1 MDGGAGAR
9 PSTCM
14 RRPRKGGRRWL
25 KRVTGQASHPSRPPG
40 TDATLSR
47 AEMAR
52 RLGTPSGRP
61 GRSGRAP
68 RPSRPLTDDGKI
80 ATAVRETGNMFAT
93 AFEALR
99 QAPLKGVPVSEFF
112 DQCWFLARV
121 TTLPLILLSI
131 PFGMVIAL
139 EVGSLLQQIGA
150 QSQLGAAMVLAVVRE
165 QAPVATALLIAGA
178 GGSAMCADLGS
189 RRIRDE
195 ISAMEVM
202 GVNPLHRLVL
212 PRLLAATLVAILLDA
227 VVSVA
232 GIAGG
237 LWFGT
242 HSIHITASSFFATFG
257 ELSQL
262 ADLVI
267 ALLKARHLRLHRR
280 HGRLLQG
287 PLLQERAEGRGRRRE
302 PGRRRHL
309 HPVLLRELP
318 PHGLLLQL
326 HPAEG
331 HLMAI
336 DAPPPPEPA
345 GQRSPSAGKAVGG
358 RGGRTSGDAVARR
371 LRLASTPS

>member
-1 MDGGAGAR
+1 M
-9 PSTCM
+9 S
-14 RRPRKGGRRWL
+14 
-25 KRVTGQASHPSRPPG
+25 
-40 TDATLSR
+40 
-47 AEMAR
+47 E
-52 RLGTPSGRP
+52 
-61 GRSGRAP
+61 
-68 RPSRPLTDDGKI
+68 DGKI
-80 ATAVRETGNMFAT
+80 ASTVRETGNMFAT

-99 QAPLKGVPVSEFF
+99 QAPLKGVPVTEFF

-212 PRLLAATLVAILLDA
+212 PRLLAATLVAVLLDA

-232 GIAGG
+232 GILGG

-242 HSIHITASSFFATFG
+242 HAIHITSASFFATFS

-262 ADLVI
+262 ADLAI
-267 ALLKARHLRLHRR
+267 ALIKAALFGFIAAMVACYKGLYCKS
-280 HGRLLQG
+280 G
-287 PLLQERAEGRGRRRE
+287 PKG
-302 PGRRRHL
+302 
-309 HPVLLRELP
+309 V
-318 PHGLLLQL
+318 
-326 HPAEG
+326 
-331 HLMAI
+331 
-336 DAPPPPEPA
+336 
-345 GQRSPSAGKAVGG
+345 
-358 RGGRTSGDAVARR
+358 GDAVNQAVVITFI
-371 LRLASTPS
+371 LSFFVNFLLTVFYFNFIPQKGI

>member
-1 MDGGAGAR
+1 MPHAGQSPRNRRKVRRRLPFFSLQERDGEEGGAGLADSGDMTGASTDRTSGVAR
-9 PSTCM
+9 SL
-14 RRPRKGGRRWL
+14 RRHQ
-25 KRVTGQASHPSRPPG
+25 V
-40 TDATLSR
+40 
-47 AEMAR
+47 AR
-52 RLGTPSGRP
+52 RLGTPNGRP
-61 GRSGRAP
+61 AATTTAP
-68 RPSRPLTDDGKI
+68 RPNRPMSDDGKI
-80 ATAVRETGNMFAT
+80 ASAVRETGHMCAT

-202 GVNPLHRLVL
+202 GVNALHRLVL
-212 PRLLAATLVAILLDA
+212 PRLLAATLVAVLLDA

-237 LWFGT
+237 LWFGI
-242 HSIHITASSFFATFG
+242 HSIHITASSFFATFS
-257 ELSQL
+257 ELSQM

-267 ALLKARHLRLHRR
+267 ALVKAGIFGFIAAMVACYKGLYCKS
-280 HGRLLQG
+280 G
-287 PLLQERAEGRGRRRE
+287 PKG
-302 PGRRRHL
+302 
-309 HPVLLRELP
+309 V
-318 PHGLLLQL
+318 
-326 HPAEG
+326 
-331 HLMAI
+331 
-336 DAPPPPEPA
+336 
-345 GQRSPSAGKAVGG
+345 
-358 RGGRTSGDAVARR
+358 GDAVNQAVVVTFI
-371 LRLASTPS
+371 LSFFVNFLLTVFYFNFIPQKGL